1 MRLLFEHLTTSDYYT
16 IFSWLL
22 FVFIIIGSLN
32 LRYVEFNKEKFL
44 RTDRNLLI
52 AFVVLLCFLVGTR
65 GYKIGT
71 DTYNYRVFYF
81 NPGIRITNIYEFF
94 TFFETDFLFKVLIY
108 FAFIFKNF
116 SVFLTIVAVI
126 MNGMLYFFVRKYTN
140 YGRNGSSLLLFLLI
154 ACNLVF
160 FSHQTNTIR
169 NGLAIPYIFF
179 AFYFIKQNKIKYTIL
194 FFLLAF
200 LSHRT
205 AIIPIACVG
214 FASIGKNI
222 DLKYFIGFYVA
233 AILAAAA
240 GFGFDKLTFL
250 ASFGITDLQRLSMV
264 GETTYHIGFR
274 PDFVL
279 YNSIFLFLA
288 IKFSTLKNKEDLFYI
303 KYFILTSIIFFFNF
317 NIPFSDRIGGYS
329 WIVIPL
335 LFFSVIHNAFP
346 NKRLYMITL
355 ITFFIYAL
363 NFIILPL
370 IKSDFSLTK
379 KTITLR
385 NNINLKDITPPKT
398 KSLQRFTYIYKPLNS
413 KIQNQNLIVS
423 KSNYER

>member
-1 MRLLFEHLTTSDYYT
+1 MRFLFEHLTTSEYYT

-22 FVFIIIGSLN
+22 FIFILVGSLN
-32 LRYVEFNKEKFL
+32 LRYVEFDKEKFL

-52 AFVVLLCFLVGTR
+52 IFVVLLIFLVGTR

-81 NPGIRITNIYEFF
+81 NPGIRITNVHDFF
-94 TFFETDFLFKVLIY
+94 AFFKTDFLFEVLIY
-108 FAFIFKNF
+108 FAFVFKNF
-116 SVFLTIVAVI
+116 GVFLTIVAII
-126 MNGMLYFFVRKYTN
+126 MNGMLYLFVRKYTN

-179 AFYFIKQNKIKYTIL
+179 ALYFLKQNRIKYTFL

-205 AIIPIACVG
+205 ALIPIACIS
-214 FASIGKNI
+214 FAFLGKNI
-222 DLKYFIGFYVA
+222 SLKYFIGLYVL
-233 AILAAAA
+233 AILASAA
-240 GFGFDKLTFL
+240 GFGFNKLTFL
-250 ASFGITDLQRLSMV
+250 STWGITDLERLTTV
-264 GETTYHIGFR
+264 GDTNYHIGFR

-288 IKFSTLKNKEDLFYI
+288 VKFSTLKSKDDLFYM
-303 KYFILTSIIFFFNF
+303 KYFILASIIFFFNF
-317 NIPFSDRIGGYS
+317 NIPFSDRIGAYS
-329 WIVIPL
+329 WIAIPL
-335 LFFSVIHNAFP
+335 LFFNIIQNAFSH
-346 NKRLYMITL
+346 KQLYMITL

-370 IKSDFSLTK
+370 MKSDFKFTK
-379 KTITLR
+379 KTIAFEYAIKEKHSLFLKPNSIKPYTYTYTPLGR
-385 NNINLKDITPPKT
+385 KDLNL
-398 KSLQRFTYIYKPLNS
+398 
-413 KIQNQNLIVS
+413 NLIE
-423 KSNYER
+423 SNKQL